1 MRPTGIAGGVNLPL
15 KSGGRDGGS
24 GYPDN
29 AGAKSVPEPW
39 AASAALEGDVASLHY
54 NPSAARRPSP
64 IALIARWAEGAD
76 ILTYLVVPQFVDV
89 ITDGTARQHLIGWD
103 LDDAG

>member
-24 GYPDN
+24 GTLDN

-39 AASAALEGDVASLHY
+39 AASAALEGDVMSLHY
-54 NPSAARRPSP
+54 NPSAACRPSP
-64 IALIARWAEGAD
+64 IALIA
-76 ILTYLVVPQFVDV
+76 
-89 ITDGTARQHLIGWD
+89 
-103 LDDAG
+103 AGLRAPTS